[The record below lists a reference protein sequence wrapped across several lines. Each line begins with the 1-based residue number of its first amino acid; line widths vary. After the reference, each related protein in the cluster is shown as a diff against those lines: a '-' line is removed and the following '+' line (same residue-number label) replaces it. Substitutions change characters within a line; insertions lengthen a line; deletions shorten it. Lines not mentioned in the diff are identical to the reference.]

1 MTTDG
6 KDIPGVITHDGGQVW
21 EQGTVTSDYK
31 STLEAG
37 TPPPLYLEVNT
48 ASVRPHRQH
57 EAGDRT
63 LRGTDEECSRP
74 RVAQPPLSSGPGD
87 LAVTEADIGTV
98 SLFQSLIRLCT
109 LLSHWRTGMGGSL

>member
-37 TPPPLYLEVNT
+37 TPPPLYLEVDT
-48 ASVRPHRQH
+48 ASVRPH
-57 EAGDRT
+57 
-63 LRGTDEECSRP
+63 
-74 RVAQPPLSSGPGD
+74 
-87 LAVTEADIGTV
+87 
-98 SLFQSLIRLCT
+98 
-109 LLSHWRTGMGGSL
+109 